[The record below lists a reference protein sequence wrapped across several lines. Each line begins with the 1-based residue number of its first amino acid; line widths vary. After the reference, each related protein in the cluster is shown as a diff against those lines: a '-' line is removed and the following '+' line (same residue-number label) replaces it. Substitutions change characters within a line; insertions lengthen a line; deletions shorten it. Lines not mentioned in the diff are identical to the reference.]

1 MLKKV
6 CMNINTPKALNAL
19 KSSIATAVVAY
30 SLTGCGFLSASPT
43 PQPAQLK
50 LLAPATGTTVKPDEI
65 IAIQGEY
72 AGAAIAEV
80 QLWVNGASD
89 SMLEVRAGDPSLTLD
104 WLPKTTGRQILYLE
118 AYDQNKA
125 VVARSDAIVLMV
137 DAPTATPVPAPTIAP
152 EPTAEPLSSPVAM
165 AAAVTGT
172 TTTSATGTLTAT
184 TATTGTTPLTGTAA
198 PVTAPTTSAVAATGS
213 PSLTVTTDSVNLRS
227 GPGTNYA
234 LQGQLTQGQTATVVG
249 KSADGTWWQIEAAGT
264 TAWVFGELVQANAA
278 AANVPVVKAPVLPT
292 ASPTVEGAATEV
304 PATQVA
310 IIEFTPAPSTST
322 SGTLSSTVAV
332 TDTTASTVSS
342 TVIAEATA
350 TPVAPAEEAC
360 GPGHPFWAAT
370 LNGNTQYEF
379 CTPVPFEFVPGASAD
394 PDEMVIRWHIF
405 GIKSLELRIDPSG
418 DSCGTGSTGLR
429 QQVQFTENNFRLNR
443 RSFPPG
449 GYKIGLWA
457 TLNNG
462 RVQDWG
468 ELHFCGKG

>member
-1 MLKKV
+1 
-6 CMNINTPKALNAL
+6 MNINTPKALNAL

-50 LLAPATGTTVKPDEI
+50 LLAPATGTSVKPDEI

-72 AGAAIAEV
+72 ASAAIAEV

-89 SMLEVRAGDPSLTLD
+89 SMLEVRAGDPGLTLD

-137 DAPTATPVPAPTIAP
+137 DAPTTTPVPAPTTAP
-152 EPTAEPLSSPVAM
+152 KPTASPLSSPVAM
-165 AAAVTGT
+165 AAAVTD
-172 TTTSATGTLTAT
+172 
-184 TATTGTTPLTGTAA
+184 TTPLTGTAA
-198 PVTAPTTSAVAATGS
+198 PVSAPTTSVVAATGS
-213 PSLTVTTDSVNLRS
+213 PSLTVTTASVNLRS
-227 GPGTNYA
+227 GPGTGYA

-264 TAWVFGELVQANAA
+264 TAWVFGELVQANATA
-278 AANVPVVKAPVLPT
+278 ARVPVVKAPVLPT

-322 SGTLSSTVAV
+322 SG

-394 PDEMVIRWHIF
+394 PDELVIRWHIF

-418 DSCGTGSTGLR
+418 DSCGAGSTGLR